1 MKNLAPIMVST
12 YSRLNHLKATIQAL
26 QNNNHAVDTPLYI
39 FSDAA
44 KPGDEEAIAKVR
56 SYLTTIKGFKSV
68 TIIERK
74 TNGRVQNNRQGIAQL
89 LKQYG
94 RVIFIEDDIFTAPGF
109 ITFMNQ
115 TLDLYQ
121 DSPDILSVSGYIP
134 ELDTDSHHVDALL
147 LKRFSGWGVGFW
159 SGKYEQIKA
168 ISLDDF
174 EKIKNSKEQTKR
186 LNEQFGEDL
195 FNRFRAEALGHLDG
209 VDTRACYLQFVKN
222 MYSVHPKR
230 SLVQNTG
237 NDGSG
242 VHSSIND
249 KYEVKL
255 WDKTENFVLPAKLN
269 STAIIDNKV
278 ASFFRPDHRD
288 LNPMV
293 ITNIIEQLNHKGIK
307 DICLWGTDI
316 MTDLFLQEATNYSFN
331 IRCIMD
337 SWAETQQ
344 THRGYPLITPS
355 QAIQQGED
363 NFVILSFAS
372 RLKMKSIAKKLS
384 PNITIIIYEDKL

>member
-1 MKNLAPIMVST
+1 MQNLAPIMVST

-94 RVIFIEDDIFTAPGF
+94 RVIFIEDDILTAPGF

-115 TLDLYQ
+115 ALDRYQ
-121 DSPDILSVSGYIP
+121 DTPNILSVSGYIP
-134 ELDTDSHHVDALL
+134 EINTDNHACDALL
-147 LKRFSGWGVGFW
+147 LKRFTGWGVGFW

-174 EKIKNSKEQTKR
+174 EKIKNSQEQTKR

-195 FNRFRAEALGHLDG
+195 FNRFRAEAFGHLDG
-209 VDTRACYLQFVKN
+209 VDTRACYLQFIKG
-222 MYSVHPKR
+222 MYSVHPKH

-242 VHSSIND
+242 VHSSINN

-255 WDKTENFVLPAKLN
+255 WNKTENFELPTKL
-269 STAIIDNKV
+269 SSIATIDSKIV
-278 ASFFRPDHRD
+278 AFFRPDQRD
-288 LNPMV
+288 LSPLV
-293 ITNIIEQLNHKGIK
+293 ITNIIEQLKNKDIN

-316 MTDLFLQEATNYSFN
+316 MTDLFLHEAIKHNFN

-337 SWAETQQ
+337 SWADVGQ
-344 THRGYPLITPS
+344 THLDYPLLTPT
-355 QAIQQGED
+355 QAIEQGEN

-372 RLKMKSIAKKLS
+372 RLKMKAIAEKLN
-384 PNITIIIYEDKL
+384 PNINITMYEDML